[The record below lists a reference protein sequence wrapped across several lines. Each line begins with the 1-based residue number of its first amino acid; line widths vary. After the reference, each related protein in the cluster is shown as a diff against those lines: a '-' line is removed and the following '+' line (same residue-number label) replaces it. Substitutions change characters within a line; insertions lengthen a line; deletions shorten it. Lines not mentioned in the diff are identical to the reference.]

1 MDRKRRDEIA
11 HTVRKLQFEIWTGA
25 KLKHA
30 AGLPPLPQLFAPDA
44 AIEKTGYSFEI
55 RESMPSA
62 FNAQDART
70 AGMIDNVR
78 QIVTIRSGLGYEVQ
92 RFTAAHELGH
102 LVLHQA
108 YLGTKLH
115 RDRPLSGFQMGI
127 RPPLE
132 QEADLFAALWLA
144 PSKTVTTEFIAR
156 FGTIPIIL
164 NEDTAYWLVGQNG
177 AHDLLASSADSM
189 AFPMAVA
196 QAEKFGRKRFTSLA
210 KFFGMSA
217 TAVAIRLHEL
227 NLVAY

>member
-1 MDRKRRDEIA
+1 MDAKRRDEIEY
-11 HTVRKLQFEIWTGA
+11 TVRKLQFEIWTGA
-25 KLKHA
+25 KLKYA

-44 AIEKTGYSFEI
+44 AIENTGFSFEI
-55 RESMPSA
+55 RDSMPSA
-62 FNAQDART
+62 FRRQDNET

-78 QIVTIRSGLGYEVQ
+78 QIVSIRSGLKYEVQ

-108 YLGTKLH
+108 HLGTKLH
-115 RDRPLSGFQMGI
+115 RDRSLSGFQMGI

-144 PSKTVTTEFIAR
+144 PSKTVTTEFKAR
-156 FGTIPIIL
+156 FGAIPIIL
-164 NEDTAYWLVGQNG
+164 NEDAAYWLVGQNG
-177 AHDLLASSADSM
+177 AHDLLASNADSL

-210 KFFGMSA
+210 KFFGMSP
-217 TAVAIRLHEL
+217 TAMAIRLQEL